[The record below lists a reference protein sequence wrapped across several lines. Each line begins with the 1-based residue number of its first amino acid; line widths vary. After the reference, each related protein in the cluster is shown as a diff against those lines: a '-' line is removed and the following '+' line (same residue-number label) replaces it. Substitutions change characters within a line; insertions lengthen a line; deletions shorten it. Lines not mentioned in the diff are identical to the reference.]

1 MENKDSFDL
10 LGTVEYGGCSA
21 KLDPLKLQFLLKDIP
36 LRTDARVMV
45 DISTHDDAGVYKLN
59 DEEAL
64 IVTTDF
70 FPPVCSD
77 AFTFGRIAAVNA
89 LSDVYAMG
97 GTPLLALNLTMF
109 PSQSIPPEVLAEILK
124 GGQDAINE
132 SGALTMGGHTIDDN
146 PPKYGLAVVGRV
158 HPGRLV
164 TNAGAKPG
172 QVLVLTKPL
181 GTGVAIAA
189 QRLGLIS
196 PEAYQAAL
204 DSMQLL
210 NKKAAELMLEYGV
223 KGATDITGFGLIGH
237 ALGLARASG
246 VVLDIDTRS
255 VPALPETRRLIAD
268 GCVPGAAFRNVRFAG
283 SELNVY
289 CRHEEKMLAADA
301 QTSGGLLMA
310 VDANRAAGLLQ
321 ELHETGI
328 HPKAAIIGAVSEKTS
343 DTVPHIN
350 LY

>member
-10 LGTVEYGGCSA
+10 LDTVEYGGCSA
-21 KLDPLKLQFLLKDIP
+21 KLDPLKLQSLLKDIP

-310 VDANRAAGLLQ
+310 VDASKAAGLLQ
-321 ELHETGI
+321 ELHETGV

>member
-10 LGTVEYGGCSA
+10 LDTVEYGGCSA
-21 KLDPLKLQFLLKDIP
+21 KLDPLKLQSLLKDIP

-268 GCVPGAAFRNVRFAG
+268 GCVPGAAFRNIRFAG
-283 SELNVY
+283 SELNTY

-310 VDANRAAGLLQ
+310 VDASKAAGLLQ
-321 ELHETGI
+321 ELHETGV

-343 DTVPHIN
+343 DTAPYIN

>member
-310 VDANRAAGLLQ
+310 VDANKAAGLLQ
-321 ELHETGI
+321 ELHETGV
-328 HPKAAIIGAVSEKTS
+328 HPKATIIGAVSEKTS